1 MVAPVVAAAGGA
13 ALRGGAAVVGRGAAA
28 GAGRAAAGTAGGAAR
43 SGGTL
48 GQARGMF
55 NQMSPQH
62 QKAVQK
68 KLSALQ
74 KNAPKL
80 AKNIAKD
87 ISKGSPVKAAARLV
101 MNLLKQVD
109 LTKDWMFIPVLTSFA
124 LLKDIFDI
132 AFAAVPGVGIIISF
146 IAELM
151 LICLAVIVLLITGS
165 DMKNRGLAKYFIGL
179 AVSFA
184 SEAFPGIGWMPLAFI
199 ESLLL
204 YLFVLF
210 DRATQEPAKA
220 EQEAQ

>member
-1 MVAPVVAAAGGA
+1 
-13 ALRGGAAVVGRGAAA
+13 
-28 GAGRAAAGTAGGAAR
+28 
-43 SGGTL
+43 
-48 GQARGMF
+48 
-55 NQMSPQH
+55 MSTIASHPHPQILTQH

-80 AKNIAKD
+80 AKD

-109 LTKDWMFIPVLTSFA
+109 LTKDWMFIPILASFA

-146 IAELM
+146 VMELM
-151 LICLAVIVLLITGS
+151 LIFMATVFLIIAGS

-184 SEAFPGIGWMPLAFI
+184 SEAFPGIGWLPLAFV

-210 DRATQEPAKA
+210 DRAMQEPAKA